1 MRHSSEI
8 DMCSGPLVGSLLRF
22 SLPLMA
28 SGILQL
34 LFNAADIIVLG
45 QFASSSAMAAVG
57 ATSSLN
63 SLMVNLFLGLSI
75 GCSVVMAHSYG
86 AQDWRRVQDTV
97 HTAILLAL
105 FCGAAL
111 ILLGLPLLP
120 VLLGWMDTPA
130 DLMDQSVLYMRIVF
144 LGMPAMMAYDFGAGI
159 LRAIGDTRRPL
170 FFLTAAGIT
179 NACLNVFFV
188 LVFHMDVAGVALATS
203 ISQYL
208 SAGLILRCLARPG
221 TRYQLHPR
229 QLRLHKATLLQI
241 LRVGLPAGI
250 QSVVFS
256 VSNVLIQS
264 SINSFGTL
272 AVAGSTAAAN
282 IENFVYTAMESVYQ
296 AALNFTS
303 QNIGAGKKER
313 VPLILRDCL
322 LLVAV
327 IGAILGGPG
336 GAVRA
341 AAAVHL
347 HLGSPG
353 AALWHRPHPCGLP
366 DLSAVRPDGRGLR
379 GGAGNGRRRHPHGG
393 LPDRG
398 LRAAH
403 RLDLHGVRVDAQPVR
418 AVPVLSRHL
427 DRHLYHAYGV
437 LCLVLPPAAPVRRG
451 HPAHGVNSTK
461 GPPFGAALFIRTLPA
476 PGRA

>member
-8 DMCSGPLVGSLLRF
+8 DMCSGPLVGNLLRF

-303 QNIGAGKKER
+303 QNIGAGQKER

-327 IGAILGGPG
+327 IGAVLGGL
-336 GAVRA
+336 AVLFGRQLLSIYTSDPQVLPYGIDRIHVVCLTYLLCGLMDVA
-341 AAAVHL
+341 CGVVRGMGAAVTPTVVSL
-347 HLGSPG
+347 TGACGLRIVWIFTVFGSMHSLFVLYLSYPVTWIVTFTMHMVCFVWFYRRLRRSG
-353 AALWHRPHPCGLP
+353 AAT
-366 DLSAVRPDGRGLR
+366 
-379 GGAGNGRRRHPHGG
+379 
-393 LPDRG
+393 
-398 LRAAH
+398 
-403 RLDLHGVRVDAQPVR
+403 LHTA
-418 AVPVLSRHL
+418 
-427 DRHLYHAYGV
+427 
-437 LCLVLPPAAPVRRG
+437 
-451 HPAHGVNSTK
+451 
-461 GPPFGAALFIRTLPA
+461 
-476 PGRA
+476 

>member
-179 NACLNVFFV
+179 NACLHVFFV

-282 IENFVYTAMESVYQ
+282 IENFVYTAMQSVYQ

-303 QNIGAGKKER
+303 QNIGAGQKER

-327 IGAILGGPG
+327 IGAILGGLAVLFGRQLLSIYTSDPQVLPYG
-336 GAVRA
+336 IDRIHVVCLTYLLCGLMDVACGVVRGMGAAVTPTVVSLTGACGLRIVWIFTVFGSMHSLFVLYLSYPVTWIVTFTMHMVCFVWFYRRLRRSGAVT
-341 AAAVHL
+341 L
-347 HLGSPG
+347 HT
-353 AALWHRPHPCGLP
+353 A
-366 DLSAVRPDGRGLR
+366 
-379 GGAGNGRRRHPHGG
+379 
-393 LPDRG
+393 
-398 LRAAH
+398 
-403 RLDLHGVRVDAQPVR
+403 
-418 AVPVLSRHL
+418 
-427 DRHLYHAYGV
+427 
-437 LCLVLPPAAPVRRG
+437 
-451 HPAHGVNSTK
+451 
-461 GPPFGAALFIRTLPA
+461 
-476 PGRA
+476 

>member
-8 DMCSGPLVGSLLRF
+8 DMCSGPLVGNLLRF

-327 IGAILGGPG
+327 IGAILGGLAVLFGRQLLSIYTSDPQVLPYG
-336 GAVRA
+336 IDRIHVVCLTYLLCGLMDVACGVVRGMGAAVTPTVVSLTGACGLRIVWIFTVFGSMHSLFVLYLSYPVTWIVTFTMHMVCFVWFYRRLRRSGAVT
-341 AAAVHL
+341 L
-347 HLGSPG
+347 HT
-353 AALWHRPHPCGLP
+353 A
-366 DLSAVRPDGRGLR
+366 
-379 GGAGNGRRRHPHGG
+379 
-393 LPDRG
+393 
-398 LRAAH
+398 
-403 RLDLHGVRVDAQPVR
+403 
-418 AVPVLSRHL
+418 
-427 DRHLYHAYGV
+427 
-437 LCLVLPPAAPVRRG
+437 
-451 HPAHGVNSTK
+451 
-461 GPPFGAALFIRTLPA
+461 
-476 PGRA
+476 

>member
-8 DMCSGPLVGSLLRF
+8 DMCSGPLVGNLLRF

-327 IGAILGGPG
+327 IGAILGGLAVLFGRQLLSIYTSDPQVLPYG
-336 GAVRA
+336 IDRIHVVCLTYLLCGLMDVACGVVRGMGAAVTPTVVSLTGACGLRIVWIFTVFGSMHSLFVLYLSYPVTWIVTFTMHMVCFVWFYRRLRRSGAVT
-341 AAAVHL
+341 L
-347 HLGSPG
+347 HK
-353 AALWHRPHPCGLP
+353 A
-366 DLSAVRPDGRGLR
+366 
-379 GGAGNGRRRHPHGG
+379 
-393 LPDRG
+393 
-398 LRAAH
+398 
-403 RLDLHGVRVDAQPVR
+403 
-418 AVPVLSRHL
+418 
-427 DRHLYHAYGV
+427 
-437 LCLVLPPAAPVRRG
+437 
-451 HPAHGVNSTK
+451 
-461 GPPFGAALFIRTLPA
+461 
-476 PGRA
+476 

>member
-8 DMCSGPLVGSLLRF
+8 DMCSGPLVGNLLRF

-170 FFLTAAGIT
+170 FFLTVAGIT

-303 QNIGAGKKER
+303 QNIGAGQKER

-327 IGAILGGPG
+327 IGAILGGL
-336 GAVRA
+336 AVLFGRQLLSIYTSDPQVLPYGIDRIHVVCLTYLLCGLMDVA
-341 AAAVHL
+341 CGVVRGMGAAVTPTVVSL
-347 HLGSPG
+347 TGACGLRIVWIFTVFGSMHSLFVLYLSYPVTWIVTFTMHMVCFVWFYRRLRRSG
-353 AALWHRPHPCGLP
+353 AAT
-366 DLSAVRPDGRGLR
+366 
-379 GGAGNGRRRHPHGG
+379 
-393 LPDRG
+393 
-398 LRAAH
+398 
-403 RLDLHGVRVDAQPVR
+403 LHTA
-418 AVPVLSRHL
+418 
-427 DRHLYHAYGV
+427 
-437 LCLVLPPAAPVRRG
+437 
-451 HPAHGVNSTK
+451 
-461 GPPFGAALFIRTLPA
+461 
-476 PGRA
+476 

>member
-1 MRHSSEI
+1 
-8 DMCSGPLVGSLLRF
+8 
-22 SLPLMA
+22 
-28 SGILQL
+28 
-34 LFNAADIIVLG
+34 
-45 QFASSSAMAAVG
+45 
-57 ATSSLN
+57 
-63 SLMVNLFLGLSI
+63 
-75 GCSVVMAHSYG
+75 MAHSYG

-327 IGAILGGPG
+327 IGAILGGL
-336 GAVRA
+336 AVLFGRQLLSIYTSDPQVLPYGIDRIHVVCLTYLLCGLMDVA
-341 AAAVHL
+341 CGVVRGMGAAVTPTVVSL
-347 HLGSPG
+347 TGACGLRIVWIFTVFGSMHSLFVLYLSYPVTWIVTFTMHMVCFVWFYRRLRRSG
-353 AALWHRPHPCGLP
+353 AAT
-366 DLSAVRPDGRGLR
+366 
-379 GGAGNGRRRHPHGG
+379 
-393 LPDRG
+393 
-398 LRAAH
+398 
-403 RLDLHGVRVDAQPVR
+403 LHTA
-418 AVPVLSRHL
+418 
-427 DRHLYHAYGV
+427 
-437 LCLVLPPAAPVRRG
+437 
-451 HPAHGVNSTK
+451 
-461 GPPFGAALFIRTLPA
+461 
-476 PGRA
+476 

>member
-8 DMCSGPLVGSLLRF
+8 DMCSGPLVGNLLRF

-97 HTAILLAL
+97 HTAILLAM

-303 QNIGAGKKER
+303 QNIGAGQKER

-327 IGAILGGPG
+327 IGAILGGL
-336 GAVRA
+336 AVLFGRQLLSIYTSDPQVLPYGIDRIHVVCLTYLLCGLMDVA
-341 AAAVHL
+341 CGVVRGMGAAVTPTVVSL
-347 HLGSPG
+347 TGACGLRIVWIFTVFGSMHSLFVLYLSYPVTWIVTFTMHMVCFVWFYRRLRRSG
-353 AALWHRPHPCGLP
+353 AAT
-366 DLSAVRPDGRGLR
+366 
-379 GGAGNGRRRHPHGG
+379 
-393 LPDRG
+393 
-398 LRAAH
+398 
-403 RLDLHGVRVDAQPVR
+403 LHTA
-418 AVPVLSRHL
+418 
-427 DRHLYHAYGV
+427 
-437 LCLVLPPAAPVRRG
+437 
-451 HPAHGVNSTK
+451 
-461 GPPFGAALFIRTLPA
+461 
-476 PGRA
+476 

>member
-63 SLMVNLFLGLSI
+63 TLMVNLFLGLSI

-303 QNIGAGKKER
+303 QNIGAGQKER

-327 IGAILGGPG
+327 IGAILGGL
-336 GAVRA
+336 AVLFGRQLLSIYTSDPQVLPYGIDRIHVVCLTYLLCGLMDVA
-341 AAAVHL
+341 CGVVRGMGAAVTPTVVSL
-347 HLGSPG
+347 TGACGLRIVWIFTVFGSMHSLFVLYLSYPVTWIVTFTMHMVCFVWFYRRLRRSG
-353 AALWHRPHPCGLP
+353 AAT
-366 DLSAVRPDGRGLR
+366 
-379 GGAGNGRRRHPHGG
+379 
-393 LPDRG
+393 
-398 LRAAH
+398 
-403 RLDLHGVRVDAQPVR
+403 LHTA
-418 AVPVLSRHL
+418 
-427 DRHLYHAYGV
+427 
-437 LCLVLPPAAPVRRG
+437 
-451 HPAHGVNSTK
+451 
-461 GPPFGAALFIRTLPA
+461 
-476 PGRA
+476 

>member
-1 MRHSSEI
+1 
-8 DMCSGPLVGSLLRF
+8 
-22 SLPLMA
+22 
-28 SGILQL
+28 
-34 LFNAADIIVLG
+34 
-45 QFASSSAMAAVG
+45 
-57 ATSSLN
+57 
-63 SLMVNLFLGLSI
+63 
-75 GCSVVMAHSYG
+75 
-86 AQDWRRVQDTV
+86 
-97 HTAILLAL
+97 
-105 FCGAAL
+105 
-111 ILLGLPLLP
+111 
-120 VLLGWMDTPA
+120 
-130 DLMDQSVLYMRIVF
+130 MRIVF

-327 IGAILGGPG
+327 IGAILGGL
-336 GAVRA
+336 AVLFGRQLLSIYTSDPQVLPYGIDRIHVVCLTYLLCGLMDVA
-341 AAAVHL
+341 CGVVRGMGAAVTPTVVSL
-347 HLGSPG
+347 TGACGLRIVWIFTVFGSMHSLFVLYLSYPVTWIVTFTMHMVCFVWFYRRLRQSG
-353 AALWHRPHPCGLP
+353 AAT
-366 DLSAVRPDGRGLR
+366 
-379 GGAGNGRRRHPHGG
+379 
-393 LPDRG
+393 
-398 LRAAH
+398 
-403 RLDLHGVRVDAQPVR
+403 LHTA
-418 AVPVLSRHL
+418 
-427 DRHLYHAYGV
+427 
-437 LCLVLPPAAPVRRG
+437 
-451 HPAHGVNSTK
+451 
-461 GPPFGAALFIRTLPA
+461 
-476 PGRA
+476 

>member
-8 DMCSGPLVGSLLRF
+8 DMCSGPLVGNLLRF

-303 QNIGAGKKER
+303 QNIGAGQKER

-327 IGAILGGPG
+327 IGAILGGLAVLFGRQLLSIYTSDPQVLPYG
-336 GAVRA
+336 IDRIHVVCLTYLLCGLMDVACGVVRGMGAAVTPTVVSLTGACGLRIVWIFTVFGSMHSLFVLYLSYPVTWIVTFTMHMVCFVWFYRRLRRSGAVT
-341 AAAVHL
+341 L
-347 HLGSPG
+347 HT
-353 AALWHRPHPCGLP
+353 A
-366 DLSAVRPDGRGLR
+366 
-379 GGAGNGRRRHPHGG
+379 
-393 LPDRG
+393 
-398 LRAAH
+398 
-403 RLDLHGVRVDAQPVR
+403 
-418 AVPVLSRHL
+418 
-427 DRHLYHAYGV
+427 
-437 LCLVLPPAAPVRRG
+437 
-451 HPAHGVNSTK
+451 
-461 GPPFGAALFIRTLPA
+461 
-476 PGRA
+476 

>member
-221 TRYQLHPR
+221 TRYPLHPR
-229 QLRLHKATLLQI
+229 QLRLHTATLLQI

-327 IGAILGGPG
+327 IGAILGGL
-336 GAVRA
+336 AVLFGRQLLSIYTSDPQVLPYGIDRIHVVCLTYLLCGLMDVA
-341 AAAVHL
+341 CGVVRGMGAAVTPTVVSL
-347 HLGSPG
+347 TGACGLRIVWIFTVFGSMHSLFVLYLSYPVTWIVTFTMHMVCFVWFYRRLRRSG
-353 AALWHRPHPCGLP
+353 AAT
-366 DLSAVRPDGRGLR
+366 
-379 GGAGNGRRRHPHGG
+379 
-393 LPDRG
+393 
-398 LRAAH
+398 
-403 RLDLHGVRVDAQPVR
+403 LHTA
-418 AVPVLSRHL
+418 
-427 DRHLYHAYGV
+427 
-437 LCLVLPPAAPVRRG
+437 
-451 HPAHGVNSTK
+451 
-461 GPPFGAALFIRTLPA
+461 
-476 PGRA
+476 

>member
-8 DMCSGPLVGSLLRF
+8 DMCSGPLVGNLLRF

-170 FFLTAAGIT
+170 FFLTVAGIT

-282 IENFVYTAMESVYQ
+282 IENFVYTAMQSVYQ

-303 QNIGAGKKER
+303 QNIGAGQKER

-327 IGAILGGPG
+327 IGAILGGL
-336 GAVRA
+336 AVLFGRQLLSIYTSDPQVLPYGIDRIHVVCLTYLLCGLMDVA
-341 AAAVHL
+341 CGVVRGMGAAVTPTVVSL
-347 HLGSPG
+347 TGACGLRIVWIFTVFGSMHSLFVLYLSYPVTWIVTFTMHMVCFVWFYRRLRRSG
-353 AALWHRPHPCGLP
+353 AAT
-366 DLSAVRPDGRGLR
+366 
-379 GGAGNGRRRHPHGG
+379 
-393 LPDRG
+393 
-398 LRAAH
+398 
-403 RLDLHGVRVDAQPVR
+403 LHTA
-418 AVPVLSRHL
+418 
-427 DRHLYHAYGV
+427 
-437 LCLVLPPAAPVRRG
+437 
-451 HPAHGVNSTK
+451 
-461 GPPFGAALFIRTLPA
+461 
-476 PGRA
+476 

>member
-8 DMCSGPLVGSLLRF
+8 DMCSGPLVGNLLRF

-282 IENFVYTAMESVYQ
+282 IENFVYTAM
-296 AALNFTS
+296 
-303 QNIGAGKKER
+303 
-313 VPLILRDCL
+313 
-322 LLVAV
+322 
-327 IGAILGGPG
+327 
-336 GAVRA
+336 
-341 AAAVHL
+341 
-347 HLGSPG
+347 
-353 AALWHRPHPCGLP
+353 
-366 DLSAVRPDGRGLR
+366 
-379 GGAGNGRRRHPHGG
+379 
-393 LPDRG
+393 
-398 LRAAH
+398 
-403 RLDLHGVRVDAQPVR
+403 
-418 AVPVLSRHL
+418 
-427 DRHLYHAYGV
+427 
-437 LCLVLPPAAPVRRG
+437 
-451 HPAHGVNSTK
+451 
-461 GPPFGAALFIRTLPA
+461 
-476 PGRA
+476 

>member
-8 DMCSGPLVGSLLRF
+8 DMCSGPLVGNLLRF

-170 FFLTAAGIT
+170 FFLTVAGIT

-282 IENFVYTAMESVYQ
+282 IENFVYTAMNSVYQ

-303 QNIGAGKKER
+303 QNIGAGQKER

-327 IGAILGGPG
+327 IGAILGGL
-336 GAVRA
+336 AVLFGRQLLSIYTSDPQVLPYGIDRIHVVCLTYLLCGLMDVA
-341 AAAVHL
+341 CGVVRGMGAAVTPTVVSL
-347 HLGSPG
+347 TGACGLRIVWIFTVFGSMHSLFVLYLSYPVTWIVTFTMHMVCFVWFYRRLRRSG
-353 AALWHRPHPCGLP
+353 AAT
-366 DLSAVRPDGRGLR
+366 
-379 GGAGNGRRRHPHGG
+379 
-393 LPDRG
+393 
-398 LRAAH
+398 
-403 RLDLHGVRVDAQPVR
+403 LHTA
-418 AVPVLSRHL
+418 
-427 DRHLYHAYGV
+427 
-437 LCLVLPPAAPVRRG
+437 
-451 HPAHGVNSTK
+451 
-461 GPPFGAALFIRTLPA
+461 
-476 PGRA
+476 

>member
-8 DMCSGPLVGSLLRF
+8 DMCSGPLAGSLLRF

-327 IGAILGGPG
+327 IGAILGGL
-336 GAVRA
+336 AVLFGRQLLSIYTSDPQVLPYGIDRIHVVCLTYLLCGLMDVA
-341 AAAVHL
+341 CGVVRGMGAAVTPTVVSL
-347 HLGSPG
+347 TGACGLRIVWIFTVFGSMHSLFVLYLSYPVTWIVTFTMHMVCFVWFYRRLRRSG
-353 AALWHRPHPCGLP
+353 AAT
-366 DLSAVRPDGRGLR
+366 
-379 GGAGNGRRRHPHGG
+379 
-393 LPDRG
+393 
-398 LRAAH
+398 
-403 RLDLHGVRVDAQPVR
+403 LHTA
-418 AVPVLSRHL
+418 
-427 DRHLYHAYGV
+427 
-437 LCLVLPPAAPVRRG
+437 
-451 HPAHGVNSTK
+451 
-461 GPPFGAALFIRTLPA
+461 
-476 PGRA
+476 

>member
-8 DMCSGPLVGSLLRF
+8 DMCSGPLVGNLLRF

-282 IENFVYTAMESVYQ
+282 IENFVYTAMQSVYQ

-303 QNIGAGKKER
+303 QNIGAGQKER

-327 IGAILGGPG
+327 IGAILGGLAVLFGRQLLSIYTSDPQVLPYG
-336 GAVRA
+336 IDRIHVVCLTYLLCGLMDVACGVVRGMGAAVTPTVVSLTGACGLRIVWIFTVFGSMHSLFVLYLSYPVTWIVTFTMHMVCFVWFYRRLRRSGAVT
-341 AAAVHL
+341 L
-347 HLGSPG
+347 HT
-353 AALWHRPHPCGLP
+353 A
-366 DLSAVRPDGRGLR
+366 
-379 GGAGNGRRRHPHGG
+379 
-393 LPDRG
+393 
-398 LRAAH
+398 
-403 RLDLHGVRVDAQPVR
+403 
-418 AVPVLSRHL
+418 
-427 DRHLYHAYGV
+427 
-437 LCLVLPPAAPVRRG
+437 
-451 HPAHGVNSTK
+451 
-461 GPPFGAALFIRTLPA
+461 
-476 PGRA
+476 

>member
-8 DMCSGPLVGSLLRF
+8 DMCSGPLVGNLLRF

-327 IGAILGGPG
+327 IGAILGGL
-336 GAVRA
+336 AVLFGRQLLSIYTSDPQVLPYGIDRIHVVCLTYLLCGLMDVA
-341 AAAVHL
+341 CGVVRGMGAAVTPTVVSL
-347 HLGSPG
+347 TGACGLRIVWIFTVFGSMHNLFVLYLSYPVTWIVTFTMHMVCFVWFYRRLRRSG
-353 AALWHRPHPCGLP
+353 AAT
-366 DLSAVRPDGRGLR
+366 
-379 GGAGNGRRRHPHGG
+379 
-393 LPDRG
+393 
-398 LRAAH
+398 
-403 RLDLHGVRVDAQPVR
+403 LHTA
-418 AVPVLSRHL
+418 
-427 DRHLYHAYGV
+427 
-437 LCLVLPPAAPVRRG
+437 
-451 HPAHGVNSTK
+451 
-461 GPPFGAALFIRTLPA
+461 
-476 PGRA
+476 

>member
-327 IGAILGGPG
+327 IGAILGGL
-336 GAVRA
+336 AVLFGRQLLSIYTSDPQVLPYGIDRIHVVCLTYLLCGLMDVA
-341 AAAVHL
+341 CGVVRGMGAAVTPTVVSL
-347 HLGSPG
+347 TGACGLRIVWIFTVFGSMHSLFVLYLSYPVTWIVTFTMHMVCFVWFYRRLRQSG
-353 AALWHRPHPCGLP
+353 AAT
-366 DLSAVRPDGRGLR
+366 
-379 GGAGNGRRRHPHGG
+379 
-393 LPDRG
+393 
-398 LRAAH
+398 
-403 RLDLHGVRVDAQPVR
+403 LHTA
-418 AVPVLSRHL
+418 
-427 DRHLYHAYGV
+427 
-437 LCLVLPPAAPVRRG
+437 
-451 HPAHGVNSTK
+451 
-461 GPPFGAALFIRTLPA
+461 
-476 PGRA
+476 